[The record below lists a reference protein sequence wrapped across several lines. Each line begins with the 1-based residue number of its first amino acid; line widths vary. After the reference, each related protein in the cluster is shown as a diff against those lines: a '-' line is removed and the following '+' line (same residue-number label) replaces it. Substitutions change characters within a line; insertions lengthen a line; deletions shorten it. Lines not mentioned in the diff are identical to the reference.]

1 MKVIAT
7 ILSVVAVCVAGFAI
21 WIYYPQY
28 QIEQLKEGPQTLAS
42 EQKKTYIDYFRE
54 SDKQVLRHLAIGDS
68 IITGFGAPPK
78 ENLVKSFS
86 ESLESSIQKEVEFQ
100 NEGINEI
107 TSTELNRLVQGGE
120 FDDQIKKADIVT
132 INIGGNDILQL
143 GFQKGFYEAVQ
154 SVDSLQKTFNAN
166 LTDIMER
173 VHTLNPEATVLLLEL
188 YNPLDKEFELY
199 SMADRLLPRWN
210 LQFYELAAKHDYAVV
225 VDTTEVINSETP
237 QNVSDDGIHPNEFG
251 YHAIADQML
260 FQLQQEVR

>member
-21 WIYYPQY
+21 WVYYPQY
-28 QIEQLKEGPQTLAS
+28 QIKQLKEGPQTLAS
-42 EQKKTYIDYFRE
+42 EQRETYIDYFRE
-54 SDKQVLRHLAIGDS
+54 SDKPVLRHLAIGDS

-86 ESLESSIQKEVEFQ
+86 ESLESSIQKEVQFQ

-107 TSTELNRLVQGGE
+107 TSSELNRLVQDGE
-120 FDDQIKKADIVT
+120 FDEQIKQADIVT

-154 SVDSLQKTFNAN
+154 SFDSLQTTFNAN
-166 LTDIMER
+166 LADMMER
-173 VHTLNPEATVLLLEL
+173 VHSLNPEATVLLLEL
-188 YNPLDKEFELY
+188 YNPFHKEFEFY
-199 SMADRLLPRWN
+199 TMADRFLPRWN
-210 LQFYELAAKHDYAVV
+210 LQFYELAAKYDYAVV

-237 QNVSDDGIHPNEFG
+237 QNVSDDGVHPSKLG

-260 FQLQQEVR
+260 VQLQQEVR